1 MGFRRFD
8 IAFCCDNG
16 YVPYLLVAINS
27 VCLSNKKRDIYFHIF
42 SEGLHNENIDKIVN
56 VVKDN
61 GQNCKFY
68 IIDKNNLKNIRLDKL
83 DKRITIATCYRFFV
97 PQLLNGIIDRV
108 LYLDVD
114 LCVCGCL
121 DELFNC
127 NMHNKVIG
135 AVLEKIP
142 YSERLNIEK
151 YFNAGVLLIDIN
163 KWMDKDLTSVCIEE
177 LSNNSYPMADQ
188 DVLNIKLE
196 NDKYILSEMF
206 NYKYNLDSYKES
218 NYMPPANVCVIHF
231 LSESKPWC
239 MWTKYFSV
247 IQKIYNTYI
256 PQKYP
261 LKLLEPRT
269 STQMR
274 KMVKNSFASGNYFES
289 IYYSCLYVRGKIIGF
304 K

>member
-1 MGFRRFD
+1 MDFRRFD

-27 VCLSNKKRDIYFHIF
+27 VCLSNKKRNIFFHIF
-42 SEGLHNENIDKIVN
+42 SEGLCNESIDKIVDI
-56 VVKDN
+56 VKSN
-61 GQNCKFY
+61 GQNCEFY
-68 IIDKNNLKNIRLDKL
+68 IIDKRNLKNIRLDKL
-83 DKRITIATCYRFFV
+83 DKRITMATCYRFFV
-97 PQLLNGIIDRV
+97 PQFLKGITDRV

-121 DELFNC
+121 DELFTC
-127 NMHNKVIG
+127 DMGDKTIG
-135 AVLEKIP
+135 VVLENIP
-142 YSERLNIEK
+142 YSERLNIRE
-151 YFNAGVLLIDIN
+151 YFNAGVLLIDID
-163 KWMDKDLTSVCIEE
+163 KWMKNKFTHICIEE

-196 NDKYILSEMF
+196 NDKYILNEKF
-206 NYKYNLDSYKES
+206 NYKYNLDYYKES
-218 NYMPPANVCVIHF
+218 NYMPTANVCIIHF

-239 MWTKYFSV
+239 VWTKYFSV
-247 IQKIYNTYI
+247 VQNIYNTYI

-274 KMVKNSFASGNYFES
+274 KMIKNSLASGNYFEGV
-289 IYYSCLYVRGKIIGF
+289 YYGWLYVIGKIIGF